1 MKELIIILLGILS
14 SCSGPTNELEAKV
27 NTNNE
32 NIPFDKIIHFE
43 YKNHQ
48 YIKFVEKWPT
58 CEIVGIV
65 HDPNCKCYE

>member
-14 SCSGPTNELEAKV
+14 SCSSPTNESEATK
-27 NTNNE
+27 NTRE
-32 NIPFDKIIHFE
+32 GFIPFDAAIHFK

-48 YIKFVEKWPT
+48 YIKFVERQY
-58 CEIVGIV
+58 EAVGVV